1 LVSCDG
7 RRFVNAQTW
16 QVASIH
22 ASLMADRSAA
32 LIKLRTMVGI
42 TILALFWRRLRHQS
56 LPRLMRS
63 LSERWTARSL
73 ADVLATL
80 PSLSPGAASPRDSPT
95 AGVEVSDAS
104 STSPPPLS
112 ETWSPKHLTRYL
124 KGFRRIL
131 PLLPPP
137 APRFISW
144 CDFQED
150 SLHDPDWGYY
160 TDGRVVFG
168 ECADTADFTT
178 FPVSMRPAFGAMLA
192 DRLCSLWRAM
202 GAPTD
207 APFLIVELG
216 AGTGVLAH
224 DILEHCEAQLPA
236 LFWDVLCYVIGER
249 SGSLRVVQAKTNQ
262 HFVDAGRLYVVPADA
277 QDLAGCA
284 LRQTLQAVA
293 RQRAAAAGRT
303 SAEPPM
309 LRGAV
314 ISNELPD
321 AFGVEK
327 VLVSARGPSAAPP
340 APPTATPAAA
350 ASASVAAPSGGFG
363 AAAQRLRLQRAYVLP
378 LIRLD
383 ALRSLVEASDEA
395 LATALDLES
404 LVVSSRAHRSALLAG
419 ERSGL
424 WEVGYASEQLLPAAA
439 AALDEWLHQPP
450 PPPPPPSPPPPR
462 VPSDSLGA
470 VLGTESPLLARTWS
484 SLSAVLPSV
493 RARASPALPLGWL
506 SITGDTAAA
515 PSEWLHLS
523 RDAYRALK
531 GRCCRANTAPVPE
544 SLLATQPDAADGYG
558 SPLEAALDRAV
569 RIAEA
574 FEVVSLDEPASRA
587 EGCMASDDVGTAA
600 SFSNATAALDRW
612 LRAHTPLLLSALRH
626 RPDGERMELY
636 PSPALPRLAQ
646 GLATLLD
653 EAAVLTID
661 YGADAATLINAAR
674 RVPPAV
680 APADA
685 AKGRSAAAAALAAAA
700 AARSASGMRVRSRL
714 PAARGQGA
722 ALALRRPGWCDL
734 TTDVDFT
741 ELSAAGE
748 AAGLRT
754 IFFGPQTALQ
764 RVRAETAAE
773 EEATGKEATGIAKAA
788 LPPPRV
794 TDAQPPL
801 QKGVCEAFYALGS
814 FVMLVQATPKVAD
827 AWRWRVAPQPLY
839 AAGHPSL
846 GQMAMVHTLRALGRL
861 VLDHALQQQQLAAA
875 EGAPPPSERELVRAL
890 ADALVL
896 TVPCFRPH
904 WRKMVGAVL
913 RLLAE
918 EEEEYGHT
926 DDGDAR
932 SAPVLPP
939 LYREA
944 LQLVK
949 LDRALMLHKQSI
961 VR

>member
-1 LVSCDG
+1 
-7 RRFVNAQTW
+7 
-16 QVASIH
+16 
-22 ASLMADRSAA
+22 
-32 LIKLRTMVGI
+32 
-42 TILALFWRRLRHQS
+42 
-56 LPRLMRS
+56 
-63 LSERWTARSL
+63 
-73 ADVLATL
+73 
-80 PSLSPGAASPRDSPT
+80 
-95 AGVEVSDAS
+95 
-104 STSPPPLS
+104 
-112 ETWSPKHLTRYL
+112 
-124 KGFRRIL
+124 
-131 PLLPPP
+131 
-137 APRFISW
+137 
-144 CDFQED
+144 
-150 SLHDPDWGYY
+150 
-160 TDGRVVFG
+160 
-168 ECADTADFTT
+168 
-178 FPVSMRPAFGAMLA
+178 
-192 DRLCSLWRAM
+192 
-202 GAPTD
+202 
-207 APFLIVELG
+207 
-216 AGTGVLAH
+216 
-224 DILEHCEAQLPA
+224 
-236 LFWDVLCYVIGER
+236 
-249 SGSLRVVQAKTNQ
+249 
-262 HFVDAGRLYVVPADA
+262 
-277 QDLAGCA
+277 
-284 LRQTLQAVA
+284 
-293 RQRAAAAGRT
+293 
-303 SAEPPM
+303 
-309 LRGAV
+309 
-314 ISNELPD
+314 
-321 AFGVEK
+321 
-327 VLVSARGPSAAPP
+327 
-340 APPTATPAAA
+340 
-350 ASASVAAPSGGFG
+350 
-363 AAAQRLRLQRAYVLP
+363 
-378 LIRLD
+378 
-383 ALRSLVEASDEA
+383 
-395 LATALDLES
+395 
-404 LVVSSRAHRSALLAG
+404 
-419 ERSGL
+419 
-424 WEVGYASEQLLPAAA
+424 
-439 AALDEWLHQPP
+439 
-450 PPPPPPSPPPPR
+450 
-462 VPSDSLGA
+462 
-470 VLGTESPLLARTWS
+470 
-484 SLSAVLPSV
+484 
-493 RARASPALPLGWL
+493 
-506 SITGDTAAA
+506 
-515 PSEWLHLS
+515 
-523 RDAYRALK
+523 
-531 GRCCRANTAPVPE
+531 
-544 SLLATQPDAADGYG
+544 
-558 SPLEAALDRAV
+558 
-569 RIAEA
+569 
-574 FEVVSLDEPASRA
+574 
-587 EGCMASDDVGTAA
+587 
-600 SFSNATAALDRW
+600 
-612 LRAHTPLLLSALRH
+612 
-626 RPDGERMELY
+626 
-636 PSPALPRLAQ
+636 
-646 GLATLLD
+646 LATLLD

-685 AKGRSAAAAALAAAA
+685 AKGRSAAAAALSAAA